1 MASTLTAQVR
11 RLLNAG
17 ALAGHLAAAAC
28 VGVAWIVGGPASAL
42 SAAAAGVAVL
52 LFSILGHAVQVAMAN
67 STPQRILLAS
77 LGSYLVRV
85 GLLGGLLALAIG
97 NAEGL
102 RWLDVTW
109 VGVAAIAVTVAWL
122 AAEIWTFQH
131 LRVSVFDARER
142 ESGESGSAS

>member
-1 MASTLTAQVR
+1 MTPTPAGQVR

-17 ALAGHLAAAAC
+17 ALAGHLAAASC
-28 VGVAWIVGGPASAL
+28 VGVAWLSSGPAAAL

-52 LFSILGHAVQVAMAN
+52 LFSILGHAVQVAVAN

-85 GLLGGLLALAIG
+85 GLLGGLLAAAIG
-97 NAEGL
+97 NAESLG
-102 RWLDVTW
+102 WLEVTW
-109 VGVAAIAVTVAWL
+109 VAAAAIAVTVAWL

-131 LRVSVFDARER
+131 LRIPVFDAPRQ

>member
-1 MASTLTAQVR
+1 MASSLSARAR

-17 ALAGHLAAAAC
+17 ALAGHLAAGAC

-52 LFSILGHAVQVAMAN
+52 LFSIVGHAVQVAMAN

-77 LGSYLVRV
+77 LGSYFVRV

-97 NAEGL
+97 NADRLG
-102 RWLDVTW
+102 WLDATW
-109 VGVAAIAVTVAWL
+109 VAVAAVAVTVAWL

-131 LRVSVFDARER
+131 LRIPVFDVREG
-142 ESGESGSAS
+142 ESGESGTRS